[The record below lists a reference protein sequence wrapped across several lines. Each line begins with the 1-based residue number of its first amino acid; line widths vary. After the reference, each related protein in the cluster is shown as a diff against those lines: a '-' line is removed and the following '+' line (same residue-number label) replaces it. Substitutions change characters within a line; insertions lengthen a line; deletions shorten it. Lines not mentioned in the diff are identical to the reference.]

1 MRLFLIFATLV
12 YGLFGLG
19 LLAIPGLFLSPY
31 GVALNTGGVMMCRVL
46 GAGLIGLAITFWQA
60 RGEPVKGAVGGIVLG
75 NFIYNLIDVVVLLVS
90 MYRGE
95 LGELS
100 WGPIGLHAVLMLGF
114 GWLTVRRI

>member
-19 LLAIPGLFLSPY
+19 LLLIPGLFLSPY
-31 GVALNTGGVMMCRVL
+31 GIDLNTAGMMMCRLL
-46 GAGLIGLAITFWQA
+46 GSALVGLALVFWQM
-60 RGEPVKGAVGGIVLG
+60 RREPLAGVAASVVLA

-95 LGELS
+95 LGVLA
-100 WGPIGLHAVLMLGF
+100 WGPIGLHIVLMLGF